1 MSTLRAYSPLLSEV
15 TAIRWYWPSTP
26 AGQELDQA
34 LRARVVPGLH
44 SCVAAALRELDP
56 SAGAVCW
63 PALQQRTVRHL
74 KARAPGLKDIK
85 PSARYGDVE
94 TMLRSLDATR
104 LPGVTYDKSISA
116 AVSPASGL
124 NLAFIYEH
132 HRHHCAACHARGP
145 FSPAVLGER
154 GNPDNPCYIAIL
166 LSLLDGKYPLPLQG
180 AARPFDHAHYACFD
194 DARRLCPEAVE
205 PALDELRQTVLREVG
220 PAEPQPRQF
229 HPALVVV
236 KDSEVLAT
244 LHALEA
250 VQRPFPGDV
259 QVRVGDKSALLGILT
274 HLDALNRHLAA
285 VAAEFADDPSVT
297 QTFKKI
303 KLRLCTDLG
312 EWNDLL
318 PDVTFAY
325 PSVADAVAMLLE
337 GYYMAKADA
346 KNMFW
351 SFPTAAEEQHLL
363 GFRLDGRVYVA
374 TRAQFGG
381 KLYPLI
387 ANALMGE
394 ITAILRDEGIPNV
407 IYTDDLFTAGTG
419 DDAPPGPERCSARF
433 ARAKAVIQ
441 GTGIVINAAKDM
453 GPLQVLPFLGTVVD
467 APRRRLYLPAEKLRY
482 YLLVVQAL
490 QARRSTK
497 KDLEHAIGLLNWAAT
512 VMPAGRVHIPRIRAC
527 LKSRGGGPVACL
539 TDGARADLAWW
550 ERRLQ
555 AAIRAP
561 DDAWA
566 PFWFSE
572 VPVCARVIHDSSGDE
587 AQGFGVMVDGK
598 VYQGRWACTGQEHS
612 SAYRELVPIL
622 LAAQLVCDNHPPG
635 EKVLIVTTDN
645 ESMAYAINKGSCKS
659 ADSDCLPLLEALFD
673 LAERHKL
680 FILADWIPREL
691 NQPMDDVSK
700 DKEI

>member
-1 MSTLRAYSPLLSEV
+1 M
-15 TAIRWYWPSTP
+15 RWYWPSTP
-26 AGQELDQA
+26 AGRELAQA
-34 LRARVVPGLH
+34 LRAGVVPGLH

-63 PALQQRTVRHL
+63 PAMQQRTVRHL
-74 KARAPGLKDIK
+74 KARAPGLADMKK
-85 PSARYGDVE
+85 TARYGDVE
-94 TMLRSLDATR
+94 TMLRSLDDKR
-104 LPGVTYDKSISA
+104 LPGVTYDTSISA

-124 NLAFIYEH
+124 NLEFIYEH

-145 FSPAVLGER
+145 FAVAVLGTQ
-154 GNPDNPCYIAIL
+154 GNPENSCYIAIL
-166 LSLLDGKYPLPLQG
+166 LSLLDGKYPLPLQRV
-180 AARPFDHAHYACFD
+180 ARPFDHAHYACFD
-194 DARRLCPEAVE
+194 DARRLCPEAVG

-220 PAEPQPRQF
+220 PDEPPPLQI
-229 HPALVVV
+229 HPALVVI
-236 KDSEVLAT
+236 KDSEVLAA

-250 VQRPFPGDV
+250 VNRPFSEDV

-274 HLDALNRHLAA
+274 HLDALNKHIAD
-285 VAAEFADDPSVT
+285 VAAEFAADPTVPP
-297 QTFKKI
+297 TFKKI
-303 KLRLCTDLG
+303 KLRICTDLG

-318 PDVTFAY
+318 PDVPFAY

-394 ITAILRDEGIPNV
+394 ITAILRAEGIPNV
-407 IYTDDLFTAGTG
+407 IYTDDVFTAGTG
-419 DDAPPGPERCSARF
+419 DDAPPGPERCSFRF
-433 ARAKAVIQ
+433 ARAKEVIQ
-441 GTGIVINAAKDM
+441 GAGIVINPSKDL
-453 GPLQVLPFLGTVVD
+453 GPLQALPFLGVVVD
-467 APRRRLYLPAEKLRY
+467 LPRRRLYLPEEKLRY

-490 QARRSTK
+490 QARQPTK
-497 KDLEHAIGLLNWAAT
+497 KELEHAIGLLNWAAT

-527 LKSRGGGPVACL
+527 FKRGWGGPLACL
-539 TDGARADLAWW
+539 TDGARADLVWW
-550 ERRLQ
+550 EQRLQ
-555 AAIRAP
+555 SAIRAP

-566 PFWFSE
+566 PFWFSK

-635 EKVLIVTTDN
+635 EKVLIATTDN

-673 LAERHKL
+673 LAERHQL

>member
-1 MSTLRAYSPLLSEV
+1 M
-15 TAIRWYWPSTP
+15 RWYYPSTP

-34 LRARVVPGLH
+34 LRAGVVPGLH
-44 SCVAAALRELDP
+44 SCVAAALHELDP
-56 SAGAVCW
+56 SEGAVCW
-63 PALQQRTVRHL
+63 PALLQGTVRQL
-74 KARAPGLKDIK
+74 KARAPGLADI
-85 PSARYGDVE
+85 PQTARYADVA
-94 TMLRSLDATR
+94 TMMLSLDATR

-116 AVSPASGL
+116 AVSHASGL

-145 FSPAVLGER
+145 FSTAVLGEH
-154 GNPDNPCYIAIL
+154 GNPDNPCYVAIL
-166 LSLLDGKYPLPLQG
+166 LSLLDGKYPLPLQRV
-180 AARPFDHAHYACFD
+180 ARPFDHAHYACFD
-194 DARRLCPEAVE
+194 DARRLCPEAVGPPLE
-205 PALDELRQTVLREVG
+205 EMRRTVLRELG
-220 PAEPQPRQF
+220 PGDPLPLQI

-236 KDSEVLAT
+236 KDSEVLAA
-244 LHALEA
+244 LHALED
-250 VQRPFPGDV
+250 VTRPFCEDV

-285 VAAEFADDPSVT
+285 VAAEFADAPHVT
-297 QTFKKI
+297 HTFKKI
-303 KLRLCTDLG
+303 KLRICTDLG

-318 PDVTFAY
+318 PDVKFAY

-337 GYYMAKADA
+337 GYSMAKADA

-351 SFPTAAEEQHLL
+351 SFPTAVEEQHLL
-363 GFRLDGRVYVA
+363 GVRLDGRVYVA

-394 ITAILRDEGIPNV
+394 ITAILRAEGIPNV

-419 DDAPPGPERCSARF
+419 DAAPLGPARCSARF
-433 ARAKAVIQ
+433 ARSKVVIA
-441 GTGIVINAAKDM
+441 GTGLVINEAKDV
-453 GPLQVLPFLGTVVD
+453 GPVQTLPFLGVVVD
-467 APRRRLYLPAEKLRY
+467 MPRRRLFLPEEKLRY
-482 YLLVVQAL
+482 YLMVVQAL
-490 QARRSTK
+490 QARRPTK
-497 KDLEHAIGLLNWAAT
+497 KDLEHAVGLLNWAAT

-527 LKSRGGGPVACL
+527 ITRKWGGPLACL
-539 TDGARADLAWW
+539 TPGALADLAWW

-555 AAIRAP
+555 AALQAP
-561 DDAWA
+561 DDTWA

-598 VYQGRWACTGQEHS
+598 VYQGRWAYTGQEHS

-622 LAAQLVCDNHPPG
+622 LAAQLVCDNHPSG

-673 LAERHKL
+673 LAERHQL